1 MIYHIVTKYS
11 EYDVIFVWRQYQNG
25 RRRLDLID
33 AKDGCPVM
41 TATVNV
47 PEVSLSGH
55 ETIIKDYAENEGVLR
70 FLQTNGIVGP
80 VKREIGVG
88 YVSCPIV
95 DFLV

>member
-11 EYDVIFVWRQYQNG
+11 EYDVVLVWRQYSNG

-33 AKDGCPVM
+33 VEDGTPVM

-47 PEVSLSGH
+47 PEEDLSGN
-55 ETIIKDYAENEGVLR
+55 ETVIKNYSENEGVLR
-70 FLQTNGIVGP
+70 FLQINGIVGP
-80 VKREIGVG
+80 VKREIEVG
-88 YVSCPIV
+88 FVNCPIV